1 VDETRLLRMILVR
14 LDWTGDPSCL
24 LAVPAVKFETPCFAT
39 ILAWIRLDPPSLVCL
54 PVKEPAERPFQSPI
68 LLVCNAARMSRTA

>member
-1 VDETRLLRMILVR
+1 VDETRLLRMIFVR

-39 ILAWIRLDPPSLVCL
+39 ILAWIRLDPLSLVCL
-54 PVKEPAERPFQSPI
+54 PV
-68 LLVCNAARMSRTA
+68 